1 MKSRSRRGHFPDF
14 AEVVMENT
22 DRIVALVLAG
32 GEGARLHPLTAHRSK
47 PAVPFGGKYRLVDFV
62 ISNLINSGVDLI
74 YVLVQYKSQSLIEH
88 LHKSWE
94 TSRVSTGFVME
105 VPPQRHL
112 GDDWFQ
118 GTANAVYQNLELLD
132 RHQSDLVAVFGSDH
146 VYRMDVRQMAEF
158 HCANNAD
165 ITVAARSVP
174 LAEATSFGVLETD
187 ETGRICAFR
196 EKPAQPKPMPGDSG
210 RAYVSM
216 GNYLFKTEKL
226 RSIVEEAHQRK
237 EVDFGSEIL
246 PRLFQTHRM
255 LAYDFTSN
263 RVPGTKDY
271 EETAYWRDVG
281 TLESYW
287 KAHLDLLGQ
296 KPRFDLFNPHW
307 PVRSSRYDGPCAKI
321 TGLCVEDSLIGSG
334 CWVSAASVRRS
345 ILGREVVLEE
355 GVELDECIIL
365 DYVRIGK
372 GSRLRR
378 TVVDKKNI
386 IEPGSRIGFDP
397 EQDAQEYF
405 VDASG
410 ITVVPRGNRPIALV
424 Y

>member
-1 MKSRSRRGHFPDF
+1 
-14 AEVVMENT
+14 MENT

-32 GEGARLHPLTAHRSK
+32 GEGARLHPLTSHRSK

-62 ISNLINSGVDLI
+62 ISNLINSSVDLI

-158 HCANNAD
+158 HCANDAD

-187 ETGRICAFR
+187 EAGRICAFR
-196 EKPAQPKPMPGDSG
+196 EKPAQPKPMPGDPG

-263 RVPGTKDY
+263 RVPGTKAY

-296 KPRFDLFNPHW
+296 KPLFDLFNPHW

-321 TGLCVEDSLIGSG
+321 VGLCVEDSLIGSG
-334 CWVSAASVRRS
+334 CWVGAASVRRS
-345 ILGREVVLEE
+345 IVGREVVLEE

-365 DYVRIGK
+365 DYVKIGK
-372 GSRLRR
+372 GSKLRR

-386 IEPGSRIGFDP
+386 IEPGARIGFDR
-397 EQDAQEYF
+397 EQDAQHYY

-410 ITVVPRGNRPIALV
+410 ITVVPRGNRPVGLI